1 MLSSAAFKTLFSF
14 QLSSVN
20 LTDLMK
26 LSRALIR
33 EAANFTNK
41 ELFLNYLSR
50 FFKTGASLINPINQS
65 NDMVALDFSQVRI
78 PYYLISIRK
87 ACFERKIELKVM
99 KRTALNSRRDSN
111 LKFEPL
117 LVSQSARQSVSR
129 SVSQS
134 VIQLVGRL
142 ISQSVSQSVGQSV
155 GRSVSKSVSQ
165 SVGRSVARSVS
176 R

>member
-1 MLSSAAFKTLFSF
+1 MFSPAAFKTLFSF

-26 LSRALIR
+26 LSRALIS

-78 PYYLISIRK
+78 PYYLIGIRK
-87 ACFERKIELKVM
+87 ACFERKIELKAM

-111 LKFEPL
+111 LMFEPL

-129 SVSQS
+129 SISQL
-134 VIQLVGRL
+134 VIQSDSHSV
-142 ISQSVSQSVGQSV
+142 SHSVSQSIGRQSIGWF
-155 GRSVSKSVSQ
+155 GRSVIRLSFLS
-165 SVGRSVARSVS
+165 
-176 R
+176 